1 MFVRNRSWRR
11 SQNSRIQ
18 AKRLKRVKQVW
29 QVDLSDSQ
37 DFNHWQGL
45 ARKSNF
51 SCGCK
56 ICKPWK
62 HFGNTK
68 KFDKKK

>member
-1 MFVRNRSWRR
+1 MRGRAWRR
-11 SQNSRIQ
+11 SQNLRIQ
-18 AKRLKRVKQVW
+18 KSRVQRVLDVW
-29 QVDLSDSQ
+29 HLDLSNPETRQ
-37 DFNHWQGL
+37 HWFGL

-62 HFGNTK
+62 HFGNSK
-68 KFDKKK
+68 KFDKKPS